1 MHCHFNDQ
9 VTSTQLREAANA
21 SDLLRSASV
30 ERNARQLEQGRVY
43 RLYTAILGG
52 EQSEMTLGG
61 NVVFTSK
68 DWTLNGL
75 AAIAGTRGMKQL
87 PILDAKG
94 RNPMVSRLQDRPNGS
109 EGSDEIALLTTEYI
123 GSDPLWT
130 LSPSAY
136 VEDRRGRFRKI
147 PIST

>member
-30 ERNARQLEQGRVY
+30 ERNARQLGQGRAY
-43 RLYTAILGG
+43 RLSTPIMGGQQGEMALGG
-52 EQSEMTLGG
+52 KVS
-61 NVVFTSK
+61 FTSTG
-68 DWTLNGL
+68 WNLNELVAVSG
-75 AAIAGTRGMKQL
+75 AGWKKLL
-87 PILDAKG
+87 PILDAEG
-94 RNPMVSRLQDRPNGS
+94 GNPMVSGLQDRLNGS
-109 EGSDEIALLTTEYI
+109 ERRDEIALLTTEYI

-136 VEDRRGRFRKI
+136 VEERRGRFRKI
-147 PIST
+147 PI